1 MWIPDLSYYYPY
13 TESIAVSY
21 LPFLC
26 TYMQIPDLRFF
37 YMRHPVCVHI
47 YTHTHKQ
54 SLNFRLH
61 LWQAEFDHDLGQE
74 RNSKS
79 FTVACKHCVL
89 DVCEI

>member
-1 MWIPDLSYYYPY
+1 MCVYMWIPDLSYYYPY

-26 TYMQIPDLRFF
+26 TYMQIPDLSFF

-54 SLNFRLH
+54 SLTFRLH
-61 LWQAEFDHDLGQE
+61 LWQLSLTMTWGKKEIP
-74 RNSKS
+74 K
-79 FTVACKHCVL
+79 VL
-89 DVCEI
+89 L